1 MHADLSMENPA
12 PKLPLINSAPAFAK
26 LPLHFEPSRL
36 LGDLDCIPESSWVN
50 HFNEGYYEGT
60 WSAVALR
67 SPGGAESRIYPDPA
81 REEDFRD
88 SQLLTKC
95 SYIQEVIATFECP
108 KTSIRLMKLGPNSK
122 IREHTDLNL
131 AYEDREV
138 RLHIPITTNS
148 ETDFY
153 VDNRQIPMRVGE
165 CWYVNV
171 NFPHRVTNNGQTA
184 RIHLV
189 IDCVVDDWLEEV
201 FCGMGFPRLTQSANI
216 ADDITE
222 QNIERVIEEL
232 RRQDTETTKNLAD
245 ELMRRK

>member
-12 PKLPLINSAPAFAK
+12 PKLPLTNSAPAFAK

-36 LGDLDCIPESSWVN
+36 LGDLDCIPELSWVN
-50 HFNEGYYEGT
+50 HFNESYYEGT

-81 REEDFRD
+81 SEEGFRD

-95 SYIQEVIATFECP
+95 SYIQEAIATFECP
-108 KTSIRLMKLGPNSK
+108 KTSIRLMKLEPNSK
-122 IREHTDLNL
+122 IREHTDLSL

-148 ETDFY
+148 ETEFY
-153 VDNRQIPMRVGE
+153 VANRQVPMRVGE
-165 CWYVNV
+165 CWYVNF
-171 NFPHRVTNNGQTA
+171 NLPHRVTNYGQSA

-189 IDCVVDDWLEEV
+189 IDCVVDDWLEGV
-201 FCGMGFPRLTQSANI
+201 FCDIGFSKLTRNTNVTQ
-216 ADDITE
+216 DITE
-222 QNIERVIEEL
+222 QNVERVIEEL
-232 RRQDTETTKNLAD
+232 RRQNTETANNLAD